1 MSPVELARA
10 TEDSIWQSMFAF
22 QVPPTEKVVRTVL
35 VYAAISV
42 LLRLTGKR
50 QLAQLNTFDLVVA
63 LLLSNVVQNAIIG
76 PDNSLVGGVLG
87 AVVLVAVNSL
97 LDRLCL
103 VSPVADR
110 VFNGTDTA
118 LITAGRLDRRQ
129 LRRVGLT
136 EHELLNVLRR
146 QGADDVTEVSTAT
159 ISPGGTVVVTLD
171 RDEQAASRGELGA
184 AMAALHR
191 HLDERLDAL
200 ERRLGG
206 MIET

>member
-1 MSPVELARA
+1 MSVVAAALSQ
-10 TEDSIWQSMFAF
+10 EDSIWPSMFAF
-22 QVPPTEKVVRTVL
+22 QVPPTEKVLRTVL

-42 LLRLTGKR
+42 LLRLSGKR

-76 PDNSLVGGVLG
+76 DDTSLVGGVLG
-87 AVVLVAVNSL
+87 AVVLVGVNSV

-103 VSPVADR
+103 VSPVVDR
-110 VFNGTDTA
+110 LLNGTDTA
-118 LITAGRLDRRQ
+118 LITAGRLDRGN

-136 EHELLNVLRR
+136 EHELSNVLRR

-159 ISPGGTVVVTLD
+159 ISPGGMVVVTLD
-171 RDEQAASRGELGA
+171 RDEQAASRGELTA
-184 AMAALHR
+184 AMAALHH
-191 HLDERLDAL
+191 HLDRRMDAV

-206 MIET
+206 